1 MNIKVIN
8 KQELKELLQKI
19 LIKNLTVKITMNDE
33 TETVYVGEILE
44 VKPLKVVMKIS
55 NFERRIY
62 VEETIL
68 YSKIGKVETSNYTY
82 FHLDCK

>member
-1 MNIKVIN
+1 MNTKEIN

-19 LIKNLTVKITMNDE
+19 LLKKLTVKITTNDE
-33 TETVYVGEILE
+33 TEYIGEILE
-44 VKPLKVVMKIS
+44 VKPLKVVIKIS
-55 NFERRIY
+55 NYEKRIY

-68 YSKIGKVETSNYTY
+68 YSKISKVETSNYTY

>member
-1 MNIKVIN
+1 MNTKVIN

-19 LIKNLTVKITMNDE
+19 LLKNLTVKITMNDE
-33 TETVYVGEILE
+33 TDYIGEILE

-62 VEETIL
+62 TEETML
-68 YSKIGKVETSNYTY
+68 YSKISKVETSNYTY

>member
-1 MNIKVIN
+1 
-8 KQELKELLQKI
+8 
-19 LIKNLTVKITMNDE
+19 MNDE

-68 YSKIGKVETSNYTY
+68 YSKISKVETSNYTY